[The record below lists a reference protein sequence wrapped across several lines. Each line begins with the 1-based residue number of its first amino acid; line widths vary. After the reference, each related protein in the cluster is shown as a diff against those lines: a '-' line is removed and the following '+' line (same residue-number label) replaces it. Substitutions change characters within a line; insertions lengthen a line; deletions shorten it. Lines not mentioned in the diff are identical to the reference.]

1 MIDDVL
7 DKLSENCIKQDLKI
21 ATAESCTGGLVAKL
35 ITDRAGSSRWFECGF
50 VTYSNRAK
58 QKMLGV
64 DLNLLENRGAV
75 NEQVAGMMVV
85 GVLENSVADIACSIT
100 GIAGPQ
106 GGSKENPVG
115 TVCFGWISR
124 QAQRPVM
131 ITEHFIGDRNTVRN
145 QSAEFALQG
154 LLKLVR
160 QTRK

>member
-1 MIDDVL
+1 MIDDIL
-7 DKLSENCIKQDLKI
+7 DRLSENCIKQDLKI

-35 ITDRAGSSRWFECGF
+35 ITDRAGSSKWFECGF

-58 QKMLGV
+58 QQMLGV

-75 NEQVAGMMVV
+75 SEQVAGMMAV
-85 GVLENSVADIACSIT
+85 GVLGNSVADIVCSIT

-106 GGSKENPVG
+106 GGSEEKPVG
-115 TVCFGWISR
+115 TVCFGWVSR
-124 QAQRPVM
+124 QTQRPVM
-131 ITEHFIGDRNTVRN
+131 ITEHFIGDRGSVRE
-145 QSAEFALQG
+145 QAAEFALQG